1 MDQLDNCHDID
12 DVLDLIKDNIK
23 ITNYSML
30 NTSTEGDDS
39 EQSQLKNT
47 YFNAAANN
55 GASIKLYFKDGDA

>member
-1 MDQLDNCHDID
+1 MNQDDCVEFD
-12 DVLDLIKDNIK
+12 DVLAKIKNHIK

-30 NTSTEGDDS
+30 NTSTDGVDS
-39 EQSQLKNT
+39 EHNQLMNT